1 MKRSQAL
8 SGQAGIMR
16 GMGDDESNSSRVRMV
31 AVSADHAGRRID
43 NFLLGELKGVPR
55 TRIYRI
61 LRKGEVRVNKG
72 RIRPGY
78 RLQTGDQV
86 RIPPVRVA
94 PRRPLPEVGAG
105 PSLEDRVVYEDPRL
119 LVLNKPA
126 GMAVHGGS
134 GLSYGVIELLR
145 AERPEAHYL
154 ELVHRLDRETS
165 GLLIIAKKRSAL
177 RTLHEQLRERQLGK
191 RYLALVAGHWSGGHR
206 RVDAPLRKNVMSS
219 GERIVRVDTE
229 HGKESRSRFTPRRVF
244 ADAALVSVDI
254 ETGRTH
260 QIRVHAAHIGHPL
273 AGDGKYGDAEF
284 NQRLRAL
291 GLKRLFLHAARLE
304 LPRDDA
310 APLAIEAPLDDALQA
325 VLERLDAAD

>member
-1 MKRSQAL
+1 
-8 SGQAGIMR
+8 
-16 GMGDDESNSSRVRMV
+16 MGDDESQGSRVRMV

-154 ELVHRLDRETS
+154 ELVHRLDRDTS

-177 RTLHEQLRERQLGK
+177 RTLHEQLRERRLGK
-191 RYLALVAGHWSGGHR
+191 RYLALVAGRWKDRGEEGWKGGER
-206 RVDAPLRKNVMSS
+206 VVDAPLRKNVMSS
-219 GERIVRVDTE
+219 GERIVRVDSE
-229 HGKESRSRFTPRRVF
+229 HGKPSLSRFEALRRF
-244 ADAALVSVDI
+244 KDATLVSVLI

-273 AGDGKYGDAEF
+273 AGDGKYGDGEF
-284 NQRLRAL
+284 NRQLRAL

-310 APLAIEAPLDDALQA
+310 APLVIEAPLDDSLQA
-325 VLERLDAAD
+325 VLERLHAAD